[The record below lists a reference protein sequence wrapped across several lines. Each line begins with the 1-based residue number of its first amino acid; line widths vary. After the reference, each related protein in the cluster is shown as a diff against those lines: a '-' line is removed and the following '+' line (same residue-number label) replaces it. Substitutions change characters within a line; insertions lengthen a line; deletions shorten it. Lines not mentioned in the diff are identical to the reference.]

1 MYLYLYS
8 IIYRY
13 DKYVSDDGATLQN
26 VSMYISVTEV
36 EEDVIVPVE
45 EMGEFSLNGAKVDI
59 SLSFVNFKIEV
70 NNIMIFI

>member
-13 DKYVSDDGATLQN
+13 DKYVSDDGATQQN
-26 VSMYISVTEV
+26 VSMYMSVTEV

-45 EMGEFSLNGAKVDI
+45 EMGEFSHSGAKVDI

-70 NNIMIFI
+70 KNIMIFI